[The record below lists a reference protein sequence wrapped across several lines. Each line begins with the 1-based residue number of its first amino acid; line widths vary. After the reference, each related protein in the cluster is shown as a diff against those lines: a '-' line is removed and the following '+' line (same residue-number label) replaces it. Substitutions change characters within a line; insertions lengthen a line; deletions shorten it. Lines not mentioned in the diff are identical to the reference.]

1 MLKRLNQINVKYAI
15 AFITVAVAMFAVV
28 AVDLLL
34 VHTLKERMREFG
46 GPFIDSTSAVL
57 NADRDLYQA
66 YVATLE
72 YMRMEPGS
80 EAAQAQLA
88 AFEENAGQAKT
99 RLERFAD
106 DLSAYPEII
115 AALEGFETRYSHWMN
130 KSTQVF
136 KLRGN
141 GDYAGARAILD
152 AEAEPAFAELRE
164 VYDRAGE
171 AASAKIH
178 ALETATLARANVQ
191 EYAVIGFSIG
201 IGLITLIVALVGP
214 LMMSRAIRAVTQRIK
229 EITDGDG
236 DLTARIETRRT
247 DELGDLALNF
257 NAFVGRMDGTLQ
269 SVRTSAL
276 SVHGAANEIAQGSQ
290 ALASRTEQSAAS
302 LEQTSA
308 SMEEITATVSNT
320 AEAADQASDLTQ
332 STVDAAHEGQKA
344 MRAMASTMGDIA
356 ASAGEI
362 NDITTLMDSIA
373 FQTNLLALNAS
384 VEAAR
389 AGEHGRG
396 FSVVA
401 QEVRNLASRAADAS
415 RQIRALS
422 DTSVTHT
429 ESGTRL
435 VRETGVTMQDIVD
448 RIERVTEVVAQ
459 IRNGA
464 REQSQGVSQ
473 INVAVTELDSAT
485 QHNAAMVEQTSA
497 AAVQM
502 REQAD
507 QLQALLASFRLSSDL
522 AAPQTVGH
530 HARTT
535 ARHGAAAD
543 TRARFGHVGGS
554 ASEAAA

>member
-15 AFITVAVAMFAVV
+15 AFITVALAMFAVV
-28 AVDLLL
+28 VVDLML

-46 GPFIDSTSAVL
+46 GPFLDSTSAVL

-66 YVATLE
+66 HVATLE
-72 YMRMEPGS
+72 YMRMDPAS
-80 EAAQAQLA
+80 ELA
-88 AFEENAGQAKT
+88 ATWRAEFDTNAEQAKQ
-99 RLERFAD
+99 RLESFAQ
-106 DLSAYPEII
+106 SMAAYPDVLT
-115 AALEGFETRYSHWMN
+115 ALDGFDALYSTWLN
-130 KSTQVF
+130 ASKQVLQ
-136 KLRGN
+136 LRGEGN
-141 GDYAGARAILD
+141 YDQAREILNT
-152 AEAEPAFAELRE
+152 EVEHAFVALRE
-164 VYDRAGE
+164 VYDRASI
-171 AASAKIH
+171 AADEKIH
-178 ALETATLARANVQ
+178 ALESAALARANTQ
-191 EYAVIGFSIG
+191 EYAVIGFSVLV
-201 IGLITLIVALVGP
+201 GLITLIVALVGP
-214 LMMSRAIRAVTQRIK
+214 LMMSRAIRAVTLRIK
-229 EITDGDG
+229 EITEGDG

-247 DELGDLALNF
+247 DELGDLAVNF

-269 SVRTSAL
+269 TVRTSVS

-308 SMEEITATVSNT
+308 SMEEINATVANT
-320 AEAADQASDLTQ
+320 AEAADQANELTR
-332 STVDAAHEGQKA
+332 STVDAAHQGQQA
-344 MRAMASTMGDIA
+344 MRDMATTMSDIA
-356 ASAGEI
+356 TSAGEI
-362 NDITTLMDSIA
+362 NTITTLMDGIA

-422 DTSVTHT
+422 DTSVSHT

-435 VRETGVTMQDIVD
+435 VRETGLTMEDIVS

-464 REQSQGVSQ
+464 REQSEGVSQ
-473 INVAVTELDSAT
+473 INTAVTELDGAT

-507 QLQALLASFRLSSDL
+507 QLQALLASFRLSSDTGSQTIAND
-522 AAPQTVGH
+522 AAPTGPESS
-530 HARTT
+530 HAGFGRT
-535 ARHGAAAD
+535 AGGAAA
-543 TRARFGHVGGS
+543 
-554 ASEAAA
+554 

>member
-28 AVDLLL
+28 VVDLML

-46 GPFIDSTSAVL
+46 GPFLNSTAAVL

-66 YVATLE
+66 HVATLE
-72 YMRMEPGS
+72 YMRLDPASPLG
-80 EAAQAQLA
+80 QQQLA
-88 AFEENAGQAKT
+88 IFEENAEQANT
-99 RLERFAD
+99 RLQKFVN
-106 DLSAYPEII
+106 DLAAYPEVV
-115 AALEGFETRYSHWMN
+115 ASVNDFGALYERWLKTSNEVLERRS
-130 KSTQVF
+130 
-136 KLRGN
+136 N
-141 GDYAGARAILD
+141 GDYAGALALLD
-152 AEAEPAFAELRE
+152 GQLEHQFAELRE
-164 VYDRAGE
+164 VYDRASI
-171 AASAKIH
+171 AAEDKIH
-178 ALETATLARANVQ
+178 ALETAALSRATMQ
-191 EYAVIGFSIG
+191 EYAVVGFAVV
-201 IGLITLIVALVGP
+201 IGLLTLVVALVGP
-214 LMMSRAIRAVTQRIK
+214 LMMSRAIKAVTQRIK
-229 EITDGDG
+229 EITEGDG
-236 DLTARIETRRT
+236 DLTARIDTRRT
-247 DELGDLALNF
+247 DELGDLAVNF
-257 NAFVGRMDGTLQ
+257 NAFIGRMDGTLQ
-269 SVRTSAL
+269 SVRSSTQ

-290 ALASRTEQSAAS
+290 ALASRTEQAAAS

-308 SMEEITATVSNT
+308 SMEEITATVGNT
-320 AEAADQASDLTQ
+320 AEAADQASELTH
-332 STVDAAHEGQKA
+332 STVDAAHEGQRA
-344 MRAMASTMGDIA
+344 MREMATTMEDIA
-356 ASAGEI
+356 QSAGEI
-362 NDITTLMDSIA
+362 SAVTTLMDGIA

-435 VRETGVTMQDIVD
+435 VRETGETMQDIVS
-448 RIERVTEVVAQ
+448 RIERVTEVVGQ

-497 AAVQM
+497 AALHM

-507 QLQALLASFRLSSDL
+507 QLQALLASFRLSSDIQSP
-522 AAPQTVGH
+522 AASEPELTGSAERHATTYPSGH
-530 HARTT
+530 RPSK
-535 ARHGAAAD
+535 AAA
-543 TRARFGHVGGS
+543 
-554 ASEAAA
+554 